1 MAEVSIESLN
11 NIKKALEEFQKDIE
25 SDVEKV
31 QKIID
36 NKKIE
41 CYDKL
46 FTLHVRVKDV
56 EDDIKVAN
64 DRLRLLKKQFN
75 SCSHLEKS
83 YKKKFD
89 SLDGD
94 LIVVNHE
101 ISKIEDNIDFYDDR
115 DTSETNKQLKI
126 RHESLQRERVK
137 IEESMRKVISDIE
150 ENNLE
155 KLAAEKN
162 IDITEKHLVEKRKE
176 LMYLNTKVERLS
188 NQNRKLNSSIEKYID
203 SAKKFKKTA
212 NDRVNSNKNSIE
224 KCISIIEEYMNI
236 NLNDV

>member
-11 NIKKALEEFQKDIE
+11 NIKKSLEDFHKDIE
-25 SDVEKV
+25 SDIDKI

-36 NKKIE
+36 DKKFE

-46 FTLHVRVKDV
+46 FVLHMRVKDV

-94 LIVVNHE
+94 LILVNHE
-101 ISKIEDNIDFYDDR
+101 ISKIEDSIDFYDDR
-115 DTSETNKQLKI
+115 NTSETNKQLKS
-126 RHESLQRERVK
+126 RHESLKREKAK
-137 IEESMRKVISDIE
+137 IEESMRKVLSDIE
-150 ENNLE
+150 DNNYE

-188 NQNRKLNSSIEKYID
+188 NQNRKLNSSIEKYIE

-212 NDRVNSNKNSIE
+212 INSVNRNQNSIE
-224 KCISIIEEYMNI
+224 KCISIIEEYLNI
-236 NLNDV
+236 NLN